1 MIAEKGRNSPCYV
14 LDEYPAKNPME
25 RLGLGCLHQEVLW
38 TFKR

>member
-25 RLGLGCLHQEVLW
+25 RLGLRVPASGGAVDL
-38 TFKR
+38 